1 MGSKWHSCHKIL
13 KRTTATQTRSRMVAA
28 ATFREVS
35 PPLVPDLVAHQRN
48 FRKRQAYCV
57 AIARLAHAYHR
68 GDGRVLKPRQVWQLA
83 QRFRKAC
90 RACDRIDGENVWT
103 MCYRITGSTN
113 LDDWQPLMALMTAID
128 ERAVPVEHPVL
139 VVVILTPTARDGR
152 AAIRRDR
159 GYIGQAGPPPRV
171 REGVPEAR
179 RATRAARY
187 FVCPGGCS

>member
-1 MGSKWHSCHKIL
+1 MQLPNMGSKWHSCHKIL

-103 MCYRITGSTN
+103 MCYR
-113 LDDWQPLMALMTAID
+113 
-128 ERAVPVEHPVL
+128 
-139 VVVILTPTARDGR
+139 
-152 AAIRRDR
+152 
-159 GYIGQAGPPPRV
+159 
-171 REGVPEAR
+171 
-179 RATRAARY
+179 
-187 FVCPGGCS
+187 